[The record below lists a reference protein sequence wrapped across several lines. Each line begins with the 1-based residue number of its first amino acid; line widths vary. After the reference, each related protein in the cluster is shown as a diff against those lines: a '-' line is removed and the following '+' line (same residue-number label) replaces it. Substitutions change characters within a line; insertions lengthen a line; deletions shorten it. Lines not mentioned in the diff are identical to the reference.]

1 MMRDRAGAAA
11 IVATDE
17 AIEERAIR
25 AGLRTGDLVHPLPYA
40 PELLRH
46 ELRSPFA
53 DMRNSVKD
61 RSNAQPSCAA
71 QFMGNHLDAVGFVRP
86 WLHVDMAAPA
96 VANHRATGF
105 GVGLLL
111 ALEGLL

>member
-1 MMRDRAGAAA
+1 
-11 IVATDE
+11 
-17 AIEERAIR
+17 
-25 AGLRTGDLVHPLPYA
+25 
-40 PELLRH
+40 
-46 ELRSPFA
+46 
-53 DMRNSVKD
+53 MRNSVKD

-71 QFMGNHLDAVGFVRP
+71 QFMGNHLDAVGFLRP